1 MKKFKEAPIYVIE
14 GTSFL
19 VDIDR
24 QVLRQT
30 NDQDN
35 EISFINQMQ
44 DHGSFYR
51 LLYDVDKRTAAEYLI
66 DQNRVVV
73 INIPQLT
80 ALDPKGMAERYG
92 IPAAQLAGKADFDVI
107 VNPEMLQARLAGQ
120 LPTIEIANELF
131 TLDLRLREFRHRQD
145 PFLSISLRSFDL
157 SKDGNH
163 YEAAYNPVSKQ
174 VVQIDPQLTEFP
186 DGVIMI
192 RLPNEIGLDPVSVA
206 RQYGIDEKE
215 FLRRYPI
222 QSGLKAEV
230 IPLSETNVPAMIRR
244 NREQLQQEHNE
255 IKSRTKV
262 RHRPHF

>member
-1 MKKFKEAPIYVIE
+1 MNKYREAPIYVIE

-44 DHGSFYR
+44 DHGNFYR
-51 LLYDVDKRTAAEYLI
+51 LLYDRDEHNAAEDLF
-66 DQNRVVV
+66 DSNRIVV
-73 INIPQLT
+73 IDIPQMT
-80 ALDPKGMAERYG
+80 ALDPEGMAEKYG
-92 IPAAQLAGKADFDVI
+92 VPIAELTGKPDFDVI
-107 VNPEMLQARLAGQ
+107 VNPELLQARLAGQ
-120 LPTIEIANELF
+120 LPTIEIANQLF
-131 TLDLRLREFRHRQD
+131 TLDLRLREFWLIQD
-145 PFLSISLRSFDL
+145 PFITISLRSFDL
-157 SKDGNH
+157 SRDGNH
-163 YEAAYNPVSKQ
+163 YEAAYNPVLKQ
-174 VVQIDPQLTEFP
+174 VVQLDPHLTEFP
-186 DGVIMI
+186 DGVIKI

-222 QSGLKAEV
+222 QSGLKAEI
-230 IPLSETNVPAMIRR
+230 IPLSETDVPAMIRR
-244 NREQLQQEHNE
+244 NREQLQKEHQE
-255 IKSRTKV
+255 IKGRTRV

>member
-1 MKKFKEAPIYVIE
+1 MNKFREAPIYVIE

-19 VDIDR
+19 VDVDR

-30 NDQDN
+30 NDPDN

-51 LLYDVDKRTAAEYLI
+51 LLYDPDARHAAGHLT

-73 INIPQLT
+73 IDIPQMT
-80 ALDPKGMAERYG
+80 ALDPEGMSEKYG
-92 IPAAQLAGKADFDVI
+92 IPAVQLARKADFDVI
-107 VNPEMLQARLAGQ
+107 VNVELLQARLSGQ

-131 TLDLRLREFRHRQD
+131 TLDLRLREFRFVQD
-145 PFLSISLRSFDL
+145 PLITISLRSFNL
-157 SKDGNH
+157 SQDDDR
-163 YEAAYNPVSKQ
+163 YEAAYNPLLRQ
-174 VVQIDPQLTEFP
+174 VVAIDPKLTEFP

-222 QSGLKAEV
+222 QSSLKAEI

-244 NREQLQQEHNE
+244 NREQLQQEHSE
-255 IKSRTKV
+255 IKQHTKV

>member
-1 MKKFKEAPIYVIE
+1 MNKFREAPIYVIE

-19 VDIDR
+19 VDIDS

-44 DHGSFYR
+44 DHGNFYR
-51 LLYDVDKRTAAEYLI
+51 LYYDRNERNAAQDLLDQSRAVEI
-66 DQNRVVV
+66 D
-73 INIPQLT
+73 IPQMT
-80 ALDPKGMAERYG
+80 VLDPEGMAEKYG
-92 IPAAQLAGKADFDVI
+92 VPIAQLAGKADFDVI
-107 VNPEMLQARLAGQ
+107 VNPKLLQARLAGQ

-163 YEAAYNPVSKQ
+163 YEAAYNPVLKQ

-244 NREQLQQEHNE
+244 NREQLQQEHKE
-255 IKSRTKV
+255 IKGRTKV